1 MHQFVGI
8 SSFADQMLVS
18 QHNVVRIDPTLPLSR
33 ACLLGCGVLT
43 GVGAALRTAHVTAG
57 STVVVIGCGGVGLS
71 VIQGARLAYAARI
84 VAVDVDDSKLD
95 LAPVRG
101 DGPRQRRHRRSGRGL
116 QHLVPGG
123 VDFAFEAIGRPA
135 TVQQAIAMT
144 GFGGVM
150 TVVGMAPLDAEFTL
164 TGLDML
170 MGKTIQQSV
179 MGSNRFAAD
188 IPELVQ
194 HALAGRLDLDLMV
207 TEEVSLAQLP
217 DALTRLDAGEV
228 VGRAVVIL

>member
-1 MHQFVGI
+1 M
-8 SSFADQMLVS
+8 
-18 QHNVVRIDPTLPLSR
+18 
-33 ACLLGCGVLT
+33 LT

-95 LAPVRG
+95 LARRCGATDLVNAGTDDPVEA
-101 DGPRQRRHRRSGRGL
+101 L
-116 QHLVPGG
+116 QHLLPGG
-123 VDFAFEAIGRPA
+123 ADFAFEAIGRPA

-194 HALAGRLDLDLMV
+194 HR
-207 TEEVSLAQLP
+207 SP
-217 DALTRLDAGEV
+217 DDSSSTSWSRRRSRWPSCPTR
-228 VGRAVVIL
+228 

>member
-1 MHQFVGI
+1 M
-8 SSFADQMLVS
+8 
-18 QHNVVRIDPTLPLSR
+18 RP
-33 ACLLGCGVLT
+33 
-43 GVGAALRTAHVTAG
+43 
-57 STVVVIGCGGVGLS
+57 
-71 VIQGARLAYAARI
+71 RI

-95 LAPVRG
+95 LARRCGATDLVNAGTDDPVEAV
-101 DGPRQRRHRRSGRGL
+101 
-116 QHLVPGG
+116 QHLLPGG